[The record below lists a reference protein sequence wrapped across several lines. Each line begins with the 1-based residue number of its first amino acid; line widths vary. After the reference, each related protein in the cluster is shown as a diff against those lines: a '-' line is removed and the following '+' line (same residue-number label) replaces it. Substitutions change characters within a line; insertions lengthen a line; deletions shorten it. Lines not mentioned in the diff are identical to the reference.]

1 MNKSI
6 ARVSKSEPMIPKVDK
21 KVAKERQQWTKG
33 TNNGS
38 QGVKKMHPKVIG
50 KTWSRKKWEKG
61 DPSYDA
67 MPILGG
73 RFHSNP
79 FKFDAKKLYGFL
91 VARKSSNRLGLLLQK
106 SNYNPWKMMATS
118 RQIHETSI
126 KNQPKYTKVVAKNA
140 PKATLGANRFQV
152 TSKGA
157 ISFH

>member
-1 MNKSI
+1 MNKSS

-21 KVAKERQQWTKG
+21 NVAKERQQWTKG

-38 QGVKKMHPKVIG
+38 QDQVIV

-79 FKFDAKKLYGFL
+79 FKLDAKKLYGFL

-106 SNYNPWKMMATS
+106 NNYNPWKMMATS

-126 KNQPKYTKVVAKNA
+126 QHQPKYTKVVAKNA

-152 TSKGA
+152 TSTGA
-157 ISFH
+157 TSFH